1 MKCYRYKI
9 EVETHYIDKRT
20 LDTDNL
26 GRLHNSCKVCR
37 KHTCLLSKKK
47 SDYEDG
53 QRIKHYLNGE
63 VNIWVPN

>member
-1 MKCYRYKI
+1 MECKRHTIKI
-9 EVETHYIDKRT
+9 ETHYIDKVT

-47 SDYEDG
+47 SDYEDE
-53 QRIKHYLNGE
+53 QLIRDYLNGE
-63 VNIWVPN
+63 VRIWTPD